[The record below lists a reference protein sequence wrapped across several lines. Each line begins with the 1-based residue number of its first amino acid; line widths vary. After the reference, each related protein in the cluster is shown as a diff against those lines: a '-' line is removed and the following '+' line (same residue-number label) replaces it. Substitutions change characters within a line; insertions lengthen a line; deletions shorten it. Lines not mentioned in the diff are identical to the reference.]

1 MSLLKDIQIIFRKFK
16 DRFNFIK
23 KKKTLVYYVTNYYL
37 VPPLCLVYF

>member
-1 MSLLKDIQIIFRKFK
+1 MSLLKDIQRIFRKFK

-23 KKKTLVYYVTNYYL
+23 KKLVYYVTNYYL